1 MSTFMSSLQTTLKG
15 YATYRGREGHL
26 SFVLHRLT
34 GLGTLLFLLIHIV
47 DTSFVYFKPELYGE
61 AIKLYQSTLFM
72 LGEIG
77 LVFSVIFHGVNGLRI
92 AFLDL
97 RKPSGWHIESQRKSV
112 RTTLTISIILWL
124 PAALWMGYNLLH
136 YNFHMFGG

>member
-15 YATYRGREGHL
+15 YASYRGREGHL

-34 GLGTLLFLLIHIV
+34 GLGTLLFLIIHIV
-47 DTSFVYFKPELYGE
+47 DTATVYFFPD
-61 AIKLYQSTLFM
+61 LYQHAIDLYRSTPFM

-92 AFLDL
+92 AYLDL

-112 RTTLTISIILWL
+112 RSTLIVSIILWL
-124 PAALWMGYNLLH
+124 PAAAIMGYNLLH
-136 YNFHMFGG
+136 YNFGMFGG